1 MSKNPFSKENLEA
14 LPKTLFLKKKALPKK
29 AYAANF
35 FFKKSLIKKNM
46 FL

>member
-14 LPKTLFLKKKALPKK
+14 LPKK

-35 FFKKSLIKKNM
+35 FSKKV
-46 FL
+46 